1 MDSQLNKPDN
11 NKLKPGRVSP
21 VVLVIVLV
29 AAALVAVLAYNA
41 FKPSSRGP
49 NSSTSVNTTDMPIAG
64 ASGLYLSPKSGS
76 YSSGANFT
84 IQIRENSSQTL
95 VNAVQANLAYPTDLL
110 KVVKV
115 DASSSKFKVEAQNQS
130 GGGQI
135 TLARGSTSPI
145 LGDQLVAQVTFQGIA
160 TGAARVTFVSGSAL
174 VNASTNKSIL
184 KGLPEPFT
192 YTIR

>member
-1 MDSQLNKPDN
+1 MDSQPNKPDN
-11 NKLKPGRVSP
+11 NKLKPGRFSP
-21 VVLVIVLV
+21 VVLVAILV
-29 AAALVAVLAYNA
+29 AAALAAVLAYNA
-41 FKPSSRGP
+41 FKPSPSGP
-49 NSSTSVNTTDMPIAG
+49 NSSTSSNTDMPIAG

-84 IQIRENSSQTL
+84 VQIRENSSQTL
-95 VNAVQANLAYPTDLL
+95 VNAVQANLTYPTDLL

-115 DASSSKFKVEAQNQS
+115 DASASKFKVEAQNQS
-130 GGGQI
+130 GSGQI
-135 TLARGSTSPI
+135 TIARGSTSPI
-145 LGDQLVAQVTFQGIA
+145 LGDQLVAQVTFQGVA
-160 TGAARVTFVSGSAL
+160 AGAAKVTFVNGSAI